1 MIARK
6 LHGADRALGIAR
18 VADADDE
25 VALADAQHLFVHLA
39 RGNLL
44 DDRDIIQQQLEIDA
58 EKIRQ
63 RRGRAHADDVDMLCR
78 EDHIDCLVK
87 VVLID
92 LVERS
97 LQIVDIRAQHRLEHV
112 VPVHGALGRLDAF
125 DRGQAVAHDL
135 LQRFFHAR
143 VAAIAEI
150 GRETHDGR
158 LAHAG
163 HFSEARSRHKG
174 RLVIVF
180 QNKLRDGAL
189 ALGKGGK
196 FMLQSRQYI
205 HFHMFTL

>member
-25 VALADAQHLFVHLA
+25 IALADAQHLLVHLA
-39 RGNLL
+39 RSDLF

-63 RRGRAHADDVDMLCR
+63 RRGRAHADDINVLRR
-78 EDHIDCLVK
+78 EDHIDRLVK

-92 LVERS
+92 LVKRG
-97 LQIVDIRAQHRLEHV
+97 LQIVDVRAQHRLEHV
-112 VPVHGALGRLDAF
+112 VPVHGALGRLDAL

-135 LQRFFHAR
+135 LQRLFHAG
-143 VAAIAEI
+143 VAAVAEI
-150 GRETHDGR
+150 SRETHNGR

-163 HFSEARSRHKG
+163 HFAEARSRHKG
-174 RLVIVF
+174 RFVIVF

-189 ALGKGGK
+189 PLGKRGK
-196 FMLQSRQYI
+196 FMIQNRQNI

>member
-25 VALADAQHLFVHLA
+25 VALADAQHLLVHRA
-39 RGNLL
+39 RGDLL
-44 DDRDIIQQQLEIDA
+44 DDRDIVQQQLEIDA

-63 RRGRAHADDVDMLCR
+63 RRGRAHADDINVLRR
-78 EDHIDCLVK
+78 EDHIDRLVK

-92 LVERS
+92 LVKRG
-97 LQIVDIRAQHRLEHV
+97 LQIVDVRAQHRLEHV
-112 VPVHGALGRLDAF
+112 VPVHGALSRLDAL

-135 LQRFFHAR
+135 LQRLFHAG
-143 VAAIAEI
+143 VAAVAEI
-150 GRETHDGR
+150 SRETHNGR

-163 HFSEARSRHKG
+163 HFAEARGRHKG
-174 RLVIVF
+174 RFVIVF

-189 ALGKGGK
+189 SLGKRRK
-196 FMLQSRQYI
+196 FMIQNRQNI

>member
-1 MIARK
+1 MIARE

-39 RGNLL
+39 RGDLL

-63 RRGRAHADDVDMLCR
+63 RRGRAHADDINVLR
-78 EDHIDCLVK
+78 RKDHIDRLVK

-92 LVERS
+92 LVKRG
-97 LQIVDIRAQHRLEHV
+97 LQIVDVRAQHRLEYV
-112 VPVHGALGRLDAF
+112 VPVHGALGRLDTL

-135 LQRFFHAR
+135 LQRFFHAG
-143 VAAIAEI
+143 VAAVAEI
-150 GRETHDGR
+150 GREAHNGR

-163 HFSEARSRHKG
+163 HFAEARGRHEG
-174 RLVIVF
+174 CLVIVF

-189 ALGKGGK
+189 ALGKRGE
-196 FMLQSRQYI
+196 FMLQNRQNI